1 MYKKW
6 IGWVSFC
13 IILISILGTIP
24 LPTSDEITFGKRLL
38 QNISILTS
46 FFSILVMFVVII
58 FLFDGLINKRYSFKV
73 EKLSFG
79 GLNILFDNSDVLF
92 KKSVQNFLD
101 TKRTLFVVDS
111 CHDAFDEVFNSY
123 YETYQFLRVEM
134 RVLNIKRATDFE
146 YYSLSNVALKKLNI
160 FLTKHQNNYRRWHK
174 YISEH
179 DAIIVGK
186 NDDGTIRKLRYHL
199 TPIGEIQ
206 SHYYNFEELTND
218 FQKVNNFFK
227 ESFSGKF
234 DIDMKKWSE

>member
-6 IGWVSFC
+6 IGWASLC
-13 IILISILGTIP
+13 IIIISLLGTIP
-24 LPTSDEITFGKRLL
+24 LPTSNEISFSKRLL

-46 FFSILVMFVVII
+46 FFSILVIFIVII

-101 TKRTLFVVDS
+101 TKRTLFVIDP
-111 CHDAFDEVFNSY
+111 CYDAFDEVFNSY
-123 YETYQFLRVEM
+123 YETYQFLRVEI

-146 YYSLSNVALKKLNI
+146 YYSLSNLALKKLNI

-179 DAIIVGK
+179 DSIVIGK
-186 NDDGTIRKLRYHL
+186 NEDGAVKDLKYHL

-206 SHYYNFEELTND
+206 SHYYNFTELNND
-218 FQKVNNFFK
+218 FKIINDFFK